1 MKLLISTV
9 VAFVLFFLLGW
20 LFYGVIFVNH
30 LASMRHIMRPDSDM
44 KMWAIMVGNL
54 LQGLFLSIL
63 YMKTYKGENPLKEGV
78 VFASL
83 MTMLLSFPYVFY
95 MWGAFLPKYTAVL
108 ADGAGMA
115 IRIFIVCIVIAFIFG
130 KKKAAISEQVNK

>member
-1 MKLLISTV
+1 
-9 VAFVLFFLLGW
+9 LFFLLGG
-20 LFYGVIFVNH
+20 LFYGVIFANH
-30 LASMRHIMRPDSDM
+30 LSSLRVIMRPDNDM

-83 MTMLLSFPYVFY
+83 MTMLMSFPYVFY
-95 MWGAFLPKYTAVL
+95 MWGAYLARYSAVL

-115 IRIFIVCIVIAFIFG
+115 VRIFIVCIVIALIFG
-130 KKKAAISEQVNK
+130 KKEAAKTE

>member
-30 LASMRHIMRPDSDM
+30 LSSMKVIMRPESDM
-44 KMWAIMVGNL
+44 KMWAIMVGHL

-78 VFASL
+78 IYASL
-83 MTMLLSFPYVFY
+83 ITMLMTFPYVFY
-95 MWGAFLPKYTAVL
+95 MWGAYLPKYKAVL

-115 IRIFIVCIVIAFIFG
+115 VRIFVVCIVIAFIFG
-130 KKKAAISEQVNK
+130 KKKIAKTD